1 MLPLIIAAA
10 GSILVGTSLRGDAI
24 GSNILKQAKNEP
36 AYHIEGQELVSVV
49 IPTYYEGDYIEDALE
64 SIRHQTY
71 TPIEIIVSDATQE
84 IEAIDETRQ
93 FSDEYDAEI
102 VHTWVKN
109 VAMGRNLGAKQAT
122 GDILMFLDADCI
134 LPNDYVEK
142 MVNGLHR
149 EGMRLAHGLDVY
161 TPDAPVTKQIGKT
174 LWNVT
179 GKPTAYTTGRG
190 VAMYAQD
197 FWLIGAYNE
206 EIDPMKPYQ
215 REDLDLGAR
224 VVKTWGIRS
233 IYLDKSAF
241 AAEAPRRPFSG
252 PGAAA
257 WGNRAWRMG
266 KVID

>member
-1 MLPLIIAAA
+1 MLPLIIA
-10 GSILVGTSLRGDAI
+10 GSILLASSIYGDNKAADILR
-24 GSNILKQAKNEP
+24 QAKNEP

-64 SIRHQTY
+64 SIRHQIY

-93 FSDEYDAEI
+93 FSDEVDAEI
-102 VHTWVKN
+102 IHTWVKN
-109 VAMGRNLGAKQAT
+109 VAMGTNLGAEQAT

-134 LPNDYVEK
+134 IPNDYVEK
-142 MVNGLHR
+142 MVNALHR
-149 EGMRLAHGLDVY
+149 EGIRLAHGLDVY

-206 EIDPMKPYQ
+206 NLDPMKPHQ
-215 REDLDLGAR
+215 RHDLDLGAR
-224 VVKTWGIRS
+224 VAKTWGIGS

-257 WGNRAWRMG
+257 WGERAWRKG